1 MPLLVGTAIQNLP
14 MACRHNISIVIKIG
28 QNHDLAARANG
39 AGLCRFKHAKPFAE
53 RDLLVVADRLV
64 GKDQD
69 RWRWCA
75 ASTTCQE
82 SSSISAL
89 VDTCQAGN
97 KGR

>member
-14 MACRHNISIVIKIG
+14 MACRHNISSVIKIG

-39 AGLCRFKHAKPFAE
+39 ARLCRFKHAKPFAE

-69 RWRWCA
+69 RMAMVCRFDHVPGVF
-75 ASTTCQE
+75 
-82 SSSISAL
+82 IDFL
-89 VDTCQAGN
+89 
-97 KGR
+97 R